1 MINKL
6 MFVGHIGQDA
16 TVKDV
21 NGKQVINFSVA
32 HTETYTKADGVKVER
47 TTWAAVSYWPKST
60 AVATY
65 LKKGQL
71 VYVEG
76 NAGVEAYQNSA
87 GKPAAALRL
96 SATMVKLLGS
106 SKAAQPAAPSPSGN
120 GAAKT
125 PAAPASEVPAELGA
139 DAGDDLPF

>member
-6 MFVGHIGQDA
+6 IFVGNIGQDA

-32 HTETYTKADGVKVER
+32 HTESYTKADGVKVER
-47 TTWAAVSYWPKST
+47 TTWAAVSYWPKSA
-60 AVATY
+60 AVAAY

-76 NAGVEAYQNSA
+76 SAGVEAYTDKQ
-87 GKPAAALRL
+87 GKASAALRVT
-96 SATMVKLLGS
+96 ATMVKLLGS
-106 SKAAQPAAPSPSGN
+106 SKVAQPAA
-120 GAAKT
+120 
-125 PAAPASEVPAELGA
+125 APASNGTSEQSAAAAAVPAELA
-139 DAGDDLPF
+139 AGGDDDLPF